1 MFDSTQE
8 ISLEVWQQWI
18 LDAISKI
25 RSQKQRPSVQRI
37 CQAIGTHHKF
47 HEDIVAEKLEQIV
60 ETGAVIKVYNK
71 GLHSYKAPMA
81 KRVIRVE
88 KNTNLCKV
96 VARAVHDLGEC
107 EGSSIKSIENYIQKF
122 NTIEMIGEADYKTVI
137 KQSIKK
143 AVEAGFLIQEGK
155 LYKKGRSLTTPRNS
169 NASADVPVQI
179 GNDVCKHCSG
189 NAQKNLNGIP
199 EPLSSCKQCG
209 ISLHTT
215 CANIAAKC
223 KTQSFVL
230 LYMLVTKGTSWYCE
244 NCVKCNVCGKGNKG
258 PCLLQCFV
266 CQKNYHLSCLDT
278 IPDKKPKHP
287 YRCSTCLKLNTDVFR
302 MAKGKDTQKKLVMSK
317 QRNSNTGSPRQQAAN
332 TSSPSNRANNVTC
345 TSSTTPTSS
354 PEKYWP
360 AGRQQRGS
368 NSKTS
373 IKSQA
378 VMFENHP
385 STTAMARARNLNA
398 EETLKQQLSAYHEAA
413 ASLKNRNSRKRT
425 LSNLSSSS
433 SSSDSDDEQNNGDED
448 PDNDDTTSSDSCS
461 STTSSGSDSSESSSD
476 SSDCDDNDDDND
488 DDDYDSEHS
497 DSKSNMML
505 SQIFKK
511 QKCDSLLSTT
521 LKNKQQSQ
529 QNITHGG
536 LQQHHQPQ
544 KEEEWGFAAVAKSH
558 ADIFS
563 QNNNN
568 NTAKDSNKE
577 MKAVKKRIS
586 EHFAPSAKDN
596 KNHTLISH
604 SQQQQQQ
611 QQKQQQNISTT
622 PAKTSPNS
630 TKSSLSE
637 QKPSMMIK
645 YKPKPHQVITEG
657 LNKKSNQQPLQK
669 KAVLLKSMPL
679 DKKDLQKPPEEED
692 DEEIPYLSQKN
703 VIKYKLLGDMTTAKC
718 QEKQSDTITNKEPEE
733 RKPWEVDT
741 DENPFDSQ
749 PLPNGVTQADV
760 DIYKRIRERAKL
772 AITGALESPS
782 KLIAKPSLVHS
793 QPDRCPG
800 SIEIGKWHIE
810 TWYSSPFP
818 QEYARLTKLYLCEFC
833 LKYTKSRSVLDRHQ
847 NKCTWKQP
855 PGTEIYRHQD
865 LSVFEVDGNINK
877 IYCQNLCLLA
887 KLFLDHKTL
896 YYDVEP
902 FLFYVLTKNDNKGC
916 HLVGYFSKEKHCA
929 QKYNVSCILTMPQFQ
944 RQGFGRF
951 LIDFSY
957 LLSREEGQLGTPE
970 KPLSDLGRLSY
981 FSYWKSIILEYMY
994 DHRNDEKITFH
1005 EIAMETGLTVSDIAL
1020 ALELLNFIKLRKNE
1034 HDIRYQINI
1043 KVDWQN
1049 VIGHQERLRRRNNR
1063 ILIEP
1068 ERLRWSPLL
1077 SNLKN
1082 TSLDQS
1088 GGRQSLSPRKNN
1100 LQKFDDNKRELKEKT
1115 YKKETMGK
1123 CKPIGR
1129 VGKHKAEIKEKVPE
1143 PAKESAAYGKK
1154 ATEAKNRAGNYKS
1167 VNGQEKTGNLF
1178 PELKGIND
1186 TKRITNVTTT
1196 PTTKRKRAYSSPST
1210 APIDVTMKVPEVKKQ
1225 KPENHNE
1232 ESMDLEPPLEESKVP
1247 ENANKQSEE
1256 NTTTKME
1263 VTENHKLAPAPSSS
1277 RAQRLANRK
1286 QSTPQ
1291 PLKRKHEEP
1300 AEVAAEILQSK
1311 PSEEP
1316 KVKEDTIKKFA
1327 DLKEDKAK
1335 ESSKSLKT
1343 TIETEKIKQN
1353 TTEPQI
1359 EPKQF
1364 DKRVPNLF
1372 PKLRAKNSGKINDET
1387 INDIDTDVKE
1397 SSKEQENPIEVTK
1410 MEVQPAEATT
1420 QTAPTTAPIKV
1431 EPVPQQLTTI
1441 ANSVIKS
1448 TEAEDKVLEA
1458 VAKKTKKTSYQDNDL
1473 ERMKTEVVTLPTFVP
1488 TQTTAPSNIELNKEE
1503 ALPVGVISQNIASSV
1518 VSEEEQLK
1526 PQQVQEISAVESAKE
1541 SDKAVLTPASV
1552 LTSSAQTLSTTS
1564 TSEASEQINETVKTS
1579 SNKSHDD
1586 VKEKLENPLKLT
1598 SAASPSAVSIMTL
1611 NVDNADITQ
1620 SLSLQKA
1627 ENCELKQES
1636 VSPVNTAES
1645 TMKPSSLTVDIP
1657 VRQEP
1662 VITRNETKLN
1672 VSPKVPEKI
1681 SESKASP
1688 ESIPKTE
1695 IKLTTHT
1702 AGVVS
1707 NQNKIEPPQITIP
1720 KVEPHGSGGVGSI
1733 GLNMNPEKSV
1743 HDTKQT
1749 KSQKSKDKS
1758 EPSKSTSELKNQKS
1772 LHGLSTREKQG
1783 QNMLMAQTQA
1793 LKAFHGSLQ
1802 IKEEDRMLQT
1812 MTSSAAAAAAHEKLH
1827 FKPAEH
1833 ITNQIDLNKIAPQ
1846 FQINQL
1852 PNYPT
1857 SQYWQWDYY
1866 SYNLSH
1872 LDAAAQKNSNKFHNI
1887 YNHHNLYQSANLAMQ
1902 AHHIQQQHQQQ
1913 QHQQQHQQ
1921 QQQHHHSKEKLK
1933 AERKT
1938 SPLKKEET
1946 MKNLNNNNATGS
1958 SDLQMRDETSTSSCS
1973 YNTGQNPLYG
1983 NQSTNNNNNNSG
1995 QKNRSMT
2002 NQQTSSSKYHGA
2014 QHVAAAAAAAA
2025 AAGVLTSLQQQQQA
2039 ACQKSKNDQNINQN
2053 NANNSTGT
2061 SSASNTS
2068 DDNKMK
2074 SSNNTQNPSQ
2084 QQAATTTVTPEMT
2097 SPMVYSNN
2105 NNESSSANNNNN
2117 SNNNMH
2123 HYECGLSVPM
2133 GMDSPASIAS
2143 DITQNSS
2150 DVVAAN
2156 TTVHMQQQQQ
2166 PQQFSNC
2173 SLQNQTNNTPMHMAI
2188 HTPHIQQQQQQQ
2200 QQQQSSMN
2208 INQGQTLNNMTSNQH
2223 SSQQQQNRKINQA
2236 LVMLFEFTILKY
2248 VFGACVLNWT
2258 YGASEFVPSNVCFL
2272 SSSKQFGGL

>member
-302 MAKGKDTQKKLVMSK
+302 MAKGKDTQKK
-317 QRNSNTGSPRQQAAN
+317 NSNTGSPRQQAAN

-368 NSKTS
+368 NSKTP

-461 STTSSGSDSSESSSD
+461 
-476 SSDCDDNDDDND
+476 
-488 DDDYDSEHS
+488 HS
-497 DSKSNMML
+497 
-505 SQIFKK
+505 
-511 QKCDSLLSTT
+511 
-521 LKNKQQSQ
+521 
-529 QNITHGG
+529 
-536 LQQHHQPQ
+536 
-544 KEEEWGFAAVAKSH
+544 
-558 ADIFS
+558 
-563 QNNNN
+563 
-568 NTAKDSNKE
+568 
-577 MKAVKKRIS
+577 
-586 EHFAPSAKDN
+586 
-596 KNHTLISH
+596 
-604 SQQQQQQ
+604 QQQQ

-622 PAKTSPNS
+622 PAKASPNS

-657 LNKKSNQQPLQK
+657 LNKKSTQQPIQK

-703 VIKYKLLGDMTTAKC
+703 VIKYKLLEDMTTAKC
-718 QEKQSDTITNKEPEE
+718 QEKQSDTVTNKEPEE

-1154 ATEAKNRAGNYKS
+1154 VTEAKNRAGNYKS
-1167 VNGQEKTGNLF
+1167 VNGPEKTGNLF

-1263 VTENHKLAPAPSSS
+1263 ATENHKVAPAPSSS

-1316 KVKEDTIKKFA
+1316 KLKEDTIKKFA

-1343 TIETEKIKQN
+1343 TIETEKVKQN
-1353 TTEPQI
+1353 TTELQV

-1410 MEVQPAEATT
+1410 MEVQPPEATT

-1431 EPVPQQLTTI
+1431 EPVPQQLTTV

-1488 TQTTAPSNIELNKEE
+1488 TQTTAPSNIELSKEE
-1503 ALPVGVISQNIASSV
+1503 AVPVGVISQNIASSV

-1526 PQQVQEISAVESAKE
+1526 PQQVQEISAAENAKE
-1541 SDKAVLTPASV
+1541 SEKAVLTPASV

-1564 TSEASEQINETVKTS
+1564 TSEASEQINEPVKTS

-1598 SAASPSAVSIMTL
+1598 SAASPSAVSTMTL
-1611 NVDNADITQ
+1611 NVDNVDITQ

-1645 TMKPSSLTVDIP
+1645 TMKPSSLSVDIP

-1672 VSPKVPEKI
+1672 VSPKLPEKI

-1688 ESIPKTE
+1688 DSIPKTE

-1707 NQNKIEPPQITIP
+1707 NQNKVEPPQITIP
-1720 KVEPHGSGGVGSI
+1720 KVEPHGSGSVGSI

-1846 FQINQL
+1846 FQIN
-1852 PNYPT
+1852 
-1857 SQYWQWDYY
+1857 
-1866 SYNLSH
+1866 H
-1872 LDAAAQKNSNKFHNI
+1872 
-1887 YNHHNLYQSANLAMQ
+1887 
-1902 AHHIQQQHQQQ
+1902 
-1913 QHQQQHQQ
+1913 
-1921 QQQHHHSKEKLK
+1921 
-1933 AERKT
+1933 
-1938 SPLKKEET
+1938 
-1946 MKNLNNNNATGS
+1946 
-1958 SDLQMRDETSTSSCS
+1958 

-2074 SSNNTQNPSQ
+2074 PSNNTQNPSQ

-2156 TTVHMQQQQQ
+2156 TT
-2166 PQQFSNC
+2166 
-2173 SLQNQTNNTPMHMAI
+2173 
-2188 HTPHIQQQQQQQ
+2188 
-2200 QQQQSSMN
+2200 
-2208 INQGQTLNNMTSNQH
+2208 
-2223 SSQQQQNRKINQA
+2223 
-2236 LVMLFEFTILKY
+2236 Y
-2248 VFGACVLNWT
+2248 VFGACVLNWAC
-2258 YGASEFVPSNVCFL
+2258 GASEFAPSNVCSL
-2272 SSSKQFGGL
+2272 SSSKQFGKSALENALSWFRLIIIFCKCKMQAQGLYA

>member
-258 PCLLQCFV
+258 PCLLQCYV

-302 MAKGKDTQKKLVMSK
+302 MAKGKETQKKLVMTK

-332 TSSPSNRANNVTC
+332 TSSPSNRTNNVTC

-368 NSKTS
+368 NSKTP

-398 EETLKQQLSAYHEAA
+398 EETLKQHLSAYHEAA

-529 QNITHGG
+529 QNVAHGG

-563 QNNNN
+563 QNNNSS
-568 NTAKDSNKE
+568 TAKDSNKE

-604 SQQQQQQ
+604 SQQQQL
-611 QQKQQQNISTT
+611 KQQQNISTT
-622 PAKTSPNS
+622 PAKASPNS

-657 LNKKSNQQPLQK
+657 LNKKSNQQPIQK

-703 VIKYKLLGDMTTAKC
+703 VIKYKLLEDITLAKC
-718 QEKQSDTITNKEPEE
+718 QEKQCETVTNKEPEE
-733 RKPWEVDT
+733 RKPWEVDI

-1143 PAKESAAYGKK
+1143 PAKESAAYSKK

-1210 APIDVTMKVPEVKKQ
+1210 APIDMKVPEVKKQ

-1232 ESMDLEPPLEESKVP
+1232 ESMDLEPPLEESKAT

-1256 NTTTKME
+1256 NAAAKME
-1263 VTENHKLAPAPSSS
+1263 ATENHKVAPAPSSS

-1300 AEVAAEILQSK
+1300 AEVAAETLQSK

-1316 KVKEDTIKKFA
+1316 KLKEDTVKKFA
-1327 DLKEDKAK
+1327 DLKEDTAK

-1343 TIETEKIKQN
+1343 TNETEKIKQN
-1353 TTEPQI
+1353 TTELQV
-1359 EPKQF
+1359 EPKQY

-1387 INDIDTDVKE
+1387 INDIDTDVKD
-1397 SSKEQENPIEVTK
+1397 SSKEQETPIEVTK
-1410 MEVQPAEATT
+1410 MEVQPPEVVT

-1473 ERMKTEVVTLPTFVP
+1473 ERMKTEVVTMPTFVP
-1488 TQTTAPSNIELNKEE
+1488 TQATAPSNIESNKEE
-1503 ALPVGVISQNIASSV
+1503 AMPVVISQNIASTV
-1518 VSEEEQLK
+1518 VSEEEQVK

-1541 SDKAVLTPASV
+1541 NDKAVLTPASV
-1552 LTSSAQTLSTTS
+1552 LTSSAQTLSTIT
-1564 TSEASEQINETVKTS
+1564 TSEASELINETTKTS
-1579 SNKSHDD
+1579 ANKTHDD
-1586 VKEKLENPLKLT
+1586 VKEKLENPLKFT
-1598 SAASPSAVSIMTL
+1598 SAASPPAVPIMTL
-1611 NVDNADITQ
+1611 NSVDITQ

-1645 TMKPSSLTVDIP
+1645 TMKPSSLSVDIP

-1672 VSPKVPEKI
+1672 VSPKLPEKI

-1695 IKLTTHT
+1695 IKLTTHA

-1707 NQNKIEPPQITIP
+1707 NQNKVEPPQIT
-1720 KVEPHGSGGVGSI
+1720 
-1733 GLNMNPEKSV
+1733 
-1743 HDTKQT
+1743 
-1749 KSQKSKDKS
+1749 
-1758 EPSKSTSELKNQKS
+1758 
-1772 LHGLSTREKQG
+1772 
-1783 QNMLMAQTQA
+1783 
-1793 LKAFHGSLQ
+1793 
-1802 IKEEDRMLQT
+1802 
-1812 MTSSAAAAAAHEKLH
+1812 
-1827 FKPAEH
+1827 
-1833 ITNQIDLNKIAPQ
+1833 
-1846 FQINQL
+1846 
-1852 PNYPT
+1852 
-1857 SQYWQWDYY
+1857 
-1866 SYNLSH
+1866 
-1872 LDAAAQKNSNKFHNI
+1872 
-1887 YNHHNLYQSANLAMQ
+1887 
-1902 AHHIQQQHQQQ
+1902 
-1913 QHQQQHQQ
+1913 
-1921 QQQHHHSKEKLK
+1921 
-1933 AERKT
+1933 
-1938 SPLKKEET
+1938 
-1946 MKNLNNNNATGS
+1946 
-1958 SDLQMRDETSTSSCS
+1958 
-1973 YNTGQNPLYG
+1973 
-1983 NQSTNNNNNNSG
+1983 
-1995 QKNRSMT
+1995 
-2002 NQQTSSSKYHGA
+2002 
-2014 QHVAAAAAAAA
+2014 
-2025 AAGVLTSLQQQQQA
+2025 
-2039 ACQKSKNDQNINQN
+2039 
-2053 NANNSTGT
+2053 
-2061 SSASNTS
+2061 
-2068 DDNKMK
+2068 
-2074 SSNNTQNPSQ
+2074 
-2084 QQAATTTVTPEMT
+2084 
-2097 SPMVYSNN
+2097 
-2105 NNESSSANNNNN
+2105 
-2117 SNNNMH
+2117 
-2123 HYECGLSVPM
+2123 
-2133 GMDSPASIAS
+2133 
-2143 DITQNSS
+2143 
-2150 DVVAAN
+2150 
-2156 TTVHMQQQQQ
+2156 
-2166 PQQFSNC
+2166 
-2173 SLQNQTNNTPMHMAI
+2173 
-2188 HTPHIQQQQQQQ
+2188 
-2200 QQQQSSMN
+2200 
-2208 INQGQTLNNMTSNQH
+2208 
-2223 SSQQQQNRKINQA
+2223 
-2236 LVMLFEFTILKY
+2236 
-2248 VFGACVLNWT
+2248 
-2258 YGASEFVPSNVCFL
+2258 
-2272 SSSKQFGGL
+2272 